1 MISEIM
7 GDVID
12 IHGGKLA
19 NLFLL
24 RTKRAYLF
32 LVVYAVQ
39 VTASWSSRSL
49 LCASRDSL
57 PAGGL
62 DLVFIHNNS
71 KLA

>member
-39 VTASWSSRSL
+39 VTASWSY
-49 LCASRDSL
+49 
-57 PAGGL
+57 PE
-62 DLVFIHNNS
+62 
-71 KLA
+71 